1 MQIFLSILILIAAIL
16 LILIVIVQN
25 SKGGGLAA
33 GFGESNKYMG
43 VRKTTDFLEKATW
56 TLAGAMVVLS
66 IASSFFIKPQV
77 QSNQGESFIEKSQ
90 QSEPLLPQQ
99 PEATLPLPGA
109 GAAAPAAETPAPA
122 PAPEAQPEATQPAE

>member
-33 GFGESNKYMG
+33 GFGECNKYMG

-56 TLAGAMVVLS
+56 TLAGALVVLS
-66 IASSFFIKPQV
+66 IVSSFFVKPHV
-77 QSNQGESFIEKSQ
+77 QAKQSESFIEQPQ
-90 QSEPLLPQQ
+90 QSAPLLPQQ
-99 PEATLPLPGA
+99 PEATLPLP
-109 GAAAPAAETPAPA
+109 AAPAADEVPA
-122 PAPEAQPEATQPAE
+122 PAPEAQPEAQQPAE

>member
-1 MQIFLSILILIAAIL
+1 MQIFLTILILIAAIL

-66 IASSFFIKPQV
+66 IASSFFVKPHV
-77 QSNQGESFIEKSQ
+77 QAKQRESFIEQSQ
-90 QSEPLLPQQ
+90 QSAPLLPQQ
-99 PEATLPLPGA
+99 PEATLPLPT
-109 GAAAPAAETPAPA
+109 APAADEAPA

>member
-56 TLAGAMVVLS
+56 TLAGALVVLS
-66 IASSFFIKPQV
+66 IVSSFFVKPHV
-77 QSNQGESFIEKSQ
+77 QAKQSESFIEQSQ
-90 QSEPLLPQQ
+90 QSAPLLPQQ
-99 PEATLPLPGA
+99 PEATLPLP
-109 GAAAPAAETPAPA
+109 AAPAAPAADEAPA
-122 PAPEAQPEATQPAE
+122 PAPEAQPEAQQPAE

>member
-1 MQIFLSILILIAAIL
+1 MQIFLSILILIVAIL

-66 IASSFFIKPQV
+66 IASSFFVKPHV
-77 QSNQGESFIEKSQ
+77 QAKQSESFIEQSQ
-90 QSEPLLPQQ
+90 QSAPVLPQQ
-99 PEATLPLPGA
+99 PEATLPLP
-109 GAAAPAAETPAPA
+109 AAPAAPAADAPASQPETP
-122 PAPEAQPEATQPAE
+122 QQPAE

>member
-33 GFGESNKYMG
+33 GVGESNKYVG
-43 VRKTTDFLEKATW
+43 VRTTTDFLEKATW
-56 TLAGAMVVLS
+56 TLAGALVVLS
-66 IASSFFIKPQV
+66 IVSSFFVKPHV
-77 QSNQGESFIEKSQ
+77 QAKQSESFIEQSQ
-90 QSEPLLPQQ
+90 QSAPLLPQQ
-99 PEATLPLPGA
+99 PEATLPLP
-109 GAAAPAAETPAPA
+109 AAPAADEAPA

>member
-1 MQIFLSILILIAAIL
+1 MQIFLTILILIAAIL

-66 IASSFFIKPQV
+66 IASSFFVKPHV
-77 QSNQGESFIEKSQ
+77 QAKQSESFIEQSQ
-90 QSEPLLPQQ
+90 QSAPMLPQQ
-99 PEATLPLPGA
+99 PEATLPLPA
-109 GAAAPAAETPAPA
+109 TPAAPAAEAPA
-122 PAPEAQPEATQPAE
+122 TAPEAQPEAQQPAE

>member
-1 MQIFLSILILIAAIL
+1 MQIFLSILILIVAIL

-66 IASSFFIKPQV
+66 IASSFFVKPHV
-77 QSNQGESFIEKSQ
+77 QAKQSESFIEQSQ
-90 QSEPLLPQQ
+90 QSAPMLPQQ
-99 PEATLPLPGA
+99 PEATLPLPA
-109 GAAAPAAETPAPA
+109 APAAPAAEAP
-122 PAPEAQPEATQPAE
+122 ATQPETPQQPAE